1 MDLLEQVVAN
11 LEMET
16 GTAERGIGA
25 MLVAL
30 RMSVPPPD
38 FEKIKETVPTTE
50 RMMGRALMSGG
61 RTGEMA
67 APIGPA
73 GLLAAL
79 GAAGVLKED
88 IPRLARIV
96 IEYLRP
102 TVSGAALDKFLNAHP
117 ALTE

>member
-11 LEMET
+11 LEIES

-25 MLVAL
+25 LLVAL
-30 RMSVPPPD
+30 RMSVPPAE
-38 FEKIKETVPTTE
+38 FERIKEAVPTTE

-67 APIGPA
+67 APVGPA
-73 GLLAAL
+73 GLSAAL

-88 IPRLARIV
+88 VPRLARIV

-102 TVSGAALDKFLNAHP
+102 TVGGAALDKFLDAHP
-117 ALTE
+117 PLKE

>member
-1 MDLLEQVVAN
+1 MELLEQVVAN

-30 RMSVPPPD
+30 RMSVPPPE
-38 FEKIKETVPTTE
+38 FERIKEAVPTTE

-96 IEYLRP
+96 VEYLRP
-102 TVSGAALDKFLNAHP
+102 TISGGVLDKFMDAHP
-117 ALTE
+117 ALKG

>member
-11 LEMET
+11 LELET
-16 GTAERGIGA
+16 GTAEKGIGA
-25 MLVAL
+25 ILMAL
-30 RMSVPPPD
+30 RMSVPPAD
-38 FEKIKETVPTTE
+38 FERIKEAVPTTE

-67 APIGPA
+67 APVGPA

-88 IPRLARIV
+88 VPRLARIV
-96 IEYLRP
+96 VEYLRP
-102 TVSGAALDKFLNAHP
+102 TIGGATLDKFLDAHP
-117 ALTE
+117 PLKA

>member
-1 MDLLEQVVAN
+1 MNLLERVVAN
-11 LEMET
+11 LDMEA

-30 RMSVPPPD
+30 RMSVPPAD
-38 FEKIKETVPTTE
+38 FERIKDAVPTTE

-96 IEYLRP
+96 VEYLRP
-102 TVSGAALDKFLNAHP
+102 TVPGAVLDTFLDAHP
-117 ALTE
+117 ALKQ